1 MAYRQSIH
9 IEAPV
14 GRVFDVFRDPGNWR
28 GFAPA
33 EIEFTEVTLTQEG
46 VGTHYTWTA
55 RVAGFAM
62 EGFNVFTEFVPNE
75 RITDRSSS
83 SLEGTWT
90 YLFEPDGSGT
100 KLTVENRVG
109 RVWRI
114 PPVERLLDR
123 LTGKTHAPRLA
134 RLKATLEA

>member
-1 MAYRQSIH
+1 MAYRHSIH

-14 GRVFDVFRDPGNWR
+14 AKVFDLFKDPNTWRD
-28 GFAPA
+28 FAPA
-33 EIEFTEVTLTQEG
+33 GIEFAEVTLTQDG

-55 RVAGFAM
+55 RIAGFPM

-100 KLTVENRVG
+100 RLTVENRVG

-114 PPVERLLDR
+114 APVERLLDR
-123 LTGKTHAPRLA
+123 LTAKTHEPRLA
-134 RLKATLEA
+134 RLKAMLEA